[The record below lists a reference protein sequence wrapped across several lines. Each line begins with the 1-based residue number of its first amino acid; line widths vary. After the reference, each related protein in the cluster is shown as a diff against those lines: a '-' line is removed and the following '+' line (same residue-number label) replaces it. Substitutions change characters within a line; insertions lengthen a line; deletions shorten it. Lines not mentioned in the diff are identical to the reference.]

1 MPRGITS
8 VPLQKL
14 FTLAPQHVPTRGH
27 SVILGNW
34 LSLIVALMQDVS
46 SSLFESSTDRTAYHK
61 KQLMP
66 AQSTCSRTSWTGFG
80 TAGWVSLWTH
90 GPRVT
95 PWLYNAR
102 TVMSHSTGQ
111 RQQQQMLI
119 PFQLVHPYQ
128 VSYQVSYFTYL
139 LYESTAGITL
149 PRRCVGRQTTR
160 NNVEADIGD
169 NTATYYRRSVF
180 IPFLED
186 LISQLHKRFE
196 GLSSHALQALL
207 LLPPN
212 LSRLCGEGSVTSTGS
227 LRKLSRNPRKVAKFW
242 FSFGV
247 KKLEGFSFRGLCPP
261 HP

>member
-1 MPRGITS
+1 
-8 VPLQKL
+8 
-14 FTLAPQHVPTRGH
+14 
-27 SVILGNW
+27 
-34 LSLIVALMQDVS
+34 
-46 SSLFESSTDRTAYHK
+46 
-61 KQLMP
+61 
-66 AQSTCSRTSWTGFG
+66 
-80 TAGWVSLWTH
+80 
-90 GPRVT
+90 
-95 PWLYNAR
+95 
-102 TVMSHSTGQ
+102 MSHSTRQ

-119 PFQLVHPYQ
+119 PFQSVQPYH
-128 VSYQVSYFTYL
+128 VSYFTYL
-139 LYESTAGITL
+139 LYESTDGITL

-169 NTATYYRRSVF
+169 NTATYYRRCVF

-227 LRKLSRNPRKVAKFW
+227 LRKLPRNPPKVAKFW

-247 KKLEGFSFRGLCPP
+247 KKLEVFQLQGGFAPLTPDQGLCPWTP
-261 HP
+261 LGLRPQTPVIGSRSALAMWPPLN